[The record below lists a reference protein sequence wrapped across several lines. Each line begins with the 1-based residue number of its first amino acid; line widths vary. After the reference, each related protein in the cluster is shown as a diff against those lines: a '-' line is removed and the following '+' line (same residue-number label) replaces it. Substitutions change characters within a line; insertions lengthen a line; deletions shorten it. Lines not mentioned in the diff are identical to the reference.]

1 MHQNLI
7 VVSSWSMGFFK
18 KKSFFIFFSRFISK
32 YIYLVKNDKHCCFF
46 FFFFY
51 SPAGPAAAAAAEEEV
66 AAGTIASPKHCF
78 KVIKKNHVLEKQ
90 NLVKSISSSRF
101 VLFVFF

>member
-7 VVSSWSMGFFK
+7 VVSSWSMGFLK

-32 YIYLVKNDKHCCFF
+32 YIYLVKNDKHCCF

>member
-7 VVSSWSMGFFK
+7 VVSSWSMGFLK

-46 FFFFY
+46 FFFFLL
-51 SPAGPAAAAAAEEEV
+51 SGRS
-66 AAGTIASPKHCF
+66 GGGGGGGGGGSGGHD
-78 KVIKKNHVLEKQ
+78 
-90 NLVKSISSSRF
+90 RF
-101 VLFVFF
+101 P

>member
-7 VVSSWSMGFFK
+7 VVSSWSMGFLK

-32 YIYLVKNDKHCCFF
+32 YIYLVKND
-46 FFFFY
+46 
-51 SPAGPAAAAAAEEEV
+51 
-66 AAGTIASPKHCF
+66 KHCF